1 MRKIVFTVVFSLTL
15 MATLSSCITTN
26 AEMGESIAVA
36 GDASGYVYAFEASSG
51 TLLWSV
57 NLGGD
62 TRGVAISD
70 DGRFIVVGTTTKLAL
85 LDWAGRILWVKDLGV
100 HWVDRYD
107 TRVVSISS
115 DGTYIIAAHIDGT
128 IRLYNRWGS
137 QIWSYSFGS
146 CSVAISGDGRSAA
159 AVGDGGLIFFS
170 VGANGIWDPGDSN
183 PKWGPVGVS
192 YRKVAISQDGRY
204 IAVGES
210 YGGYARLYDDEGTEI
225 WTYKVSLRPEGGIVI
240 VDISRDGRRVVAGV
254 DDPSDSF
261 GAQLVYFWIGSDGD
275 PNSWSLGDGTPV
287 WSFRASK
294 DPHDDVRSVV
304 FSPDGEYIASGGAAG
319 YSYTFLHRVDSSTPI
334 YQSQPWGLEDETIG
348 FDGRYIITADIYGP
362 GSNVL
367 RLYDTWG
374 SNQPLWTYT
383 TNGIVRSVAIS
394 RMAPMPVGGELEP
407 LNIFAFMAP
416 WITLTLTV
424 TLIGI
429 SILTKTRKRVLI

>member
-1 MRKIVFTVVFSLTL
+1 MRKIVFTVVFLLNL

-57 NLGGD
+57 NLGGV
-62 TRGVAISD
+62 TQGVAISD

-115 DGTYIIAAHIDGT
+115 DGTYIIAAHSDDK

-159 AVGDGGLIFFS
+159 AVGDLGLIFFS

-183 PKWGPVGVS
+183 PKWGPVGVP

-210 YGGYARLYDDEGTEI
+210 YGGYARLYDDEDTEI
-225 WTYKVSLRPEGGIVI
+225 WSYKVSLNGSGIVI

-261 GAQLVYFWIGSDGD
+261 GARLVYFWIGSDGD
-275 PNSWSLGDGTPV
+275 PTSWSSGDGNPV
-287 WSFRASK
+287 WSFRATIGGG
-294 DPHDDVRSVV
+294 DDVRSVV
-304 FSPDGEYIASGGAAG
+304 FSPDGGYIASGWAG
-319 YSYTFLHRVDSSTPI
+319 GYAYTFLHRVDSSTPI

-348 FDGRYIITADIYGP
+348 FDGRYIITADIDC
-362 GSNVL
+362 SVL

-374 SNQPLWTYT
+374 SN
-383 TNGIVRSVAIS
+383 
-394 RMAPMPVGGELEP
+394 
-407 LNIFAFMAP
+407 
-416 WITLTLTV
+416 
-424 TLIGI
+424 
-429 SILTKTRKRVLI
+429 

>member
-100 HWVDRYD
+100 HEVDIYD

-115 DGTYIIAAHIDGT
+115 DGTYIIAAHSDDK

-137 QIWSYSFGS
+137 QIWSYAFGS

-159 AVGDGGLIFFS
+159 AVGDLGLIFFS

-183 PKWGPVGVS
+183 PKWGPVGAP

-210 YGGYARLYDDEGTEI
+210 DRPSHPGGYARLYDDEGTEI
-225 WTYKVSLRPEGGIVI
+225 WSYKVSLNGEGIVI

-254 DDPSDSF
+254 DDPTDEK

-275 PNSWSLGDGTPV
+275 PTS
-287 WSFRASK
+287 
-294 DPHDDVRSVV
+294 
-304 FSPDGEYIASGGAAG
+304 
-319 YSYTFLHRVDSSTPI
+319 
-334 YQSQPWGLEDETIG
+334 
-348 FDGRYIITADIYGP
+348 
-362 GSNVL
+362 
-367 RLYDTWG
+367 
-374 SNQPLWTYT
+374 
-383 TNGIVRSVAIS
+383 
-394 RMAPMPVGGELEP
+394 
-407 LNIFAFMAP
+407 
-416 WITLTLTV
+416 
-424 TLIGI
+424 
-429 SILTKTRKRVLI
+429 